1 MNMQTSLSQEWY
13 KFRHQPGPLLGLLVL
28 LGLMLIMALSAPVTQ
43 SAVVMGFGTPQW
55 LLMIIVIIG
64 ANFFIME
71 DQHTTIRTLLYR
83 HTYRWSIYLAKLLIL
98 SLYTGVLVLLSLL
111 FTGLLKI
118 VFAPQLSWQDGQ
130 LFSHLLVGMAG
141 TFLVAILLLTIILWL
156 ACLFPINTVVIGLGL
171 ILVLTGQGIASLTI
185 DANPMLTAILKWQ
198 PLNMLNLM
206 AQLPDSSYQKDTHL
220 SNVQLLVG
228 AIGYSG
234 FFLAIGYWRFKHKRV

>member
-1 MNMQTSLSQEWY
+1 MQTSLSQEWY

-156 ACLFPINTVVIGLGL
+156 ACLFPINTVVIGL